1 MFIGIKMRDH
11 EPIIFDKFN
20 GLWER
25 GDADDTPPDHFSEC
39 NNIQYFGTRD
49 FGTRDGVGRHQNVAT
64 PVAKIQRI
72 YNYPTLTGNTLLI
85 LALNAAGTAGEIY
98 HVVNATTMHGP
109 VLTIT
114 GMTDFG
120 FQPYAG
126 RAYITPFGTAVVN
139 GLNQEKGLAGEF
151 LYVYKGDGTTA
162 RKAAGPTAA
171 GTVTIA
177 NGAAGHTDGGFHVF
191 GVVGETD
198 TGYLSPPTAL
208 NNFTTVD
215 ALSVSFSTVPV
226 FTGTFWTKR
235 HIVASKVI
243 QDFNGDNTGYQLFFI
258 PGATI
263 NDNSTTTLSNISF
276 YDADLLLDASHL
288 LSNFTEISAGVGL
301 CLYHNRLCLYGQNAD
316 PAIVRVSAVGEPEA
330 INQVNGLLI
339 MQPDGNPM
347 TNAAE
352 LRDVLYGFKRSK
364 TAAWVD
370 NGDVPSSWPYS
381 PVDDAMGTGVH
392 GIATHLDSG
401 STTSDFLIIATYK
414 GMCLFNG
421 RYAFPE
427 LSWKI
432 QDNWFNMNRNDWR
445 KIQVL
450 DDPIKQI
457 IYYIKTDRTIM
468 HGDYKNGF
476 DPKNIRWG
484 PWSFDFLVNSIAIWE
499 IDDFI
504 IGADQI

>member
-1 MFIGIKMRDH
+1 MRDH
-11 EPIIFDKFN
+11 EPIIIDKFN
-20 GLWER
+20 GLWTR
-25 GDADDTPPDHFSEC
+25 GRPETTPLDHFTEC
-39 NNIQYFGTRD
+39 NNVQYFGMKE
-49 FGTRDGVGRHQNVAT
+49 FGTRDGVGRHQDVAT
-64 PVAKIQRI
+64 PVAKILRI
-72 YNYPTLTGNTLLI
+72 YNYPTQTGNTLLI
-85 LALNAAGTAGEIY
+85 LSQNGANGEIY

-109 VLTIT
+109 VLTIA
-114 GMTDFG
+114 GMTDFALL
-120 FQPYAG
+120 PYAG
-126 RAYITPFGTAVVN
+126 RAYISPFTTTVVN
-139 GLNQEKGLAGEF
+139 GLNQEKGMTGEF
-151 LYVYKGDGTTA
+151 LYVYKGDGTAA

-171 GTVTIA
+171 GTITIA
-177 NGAAGHTDGGFHVF
+177 NGAAGHTDVGRHVF

-208 NNFTTVD
+208 NNFVTGA
-215 ALSVSFSTVPV
+215 ALSVSFSTIPT
-226 FTGTFWTKR
+226 FTGSFWTKR
-235 HIVASKVI
+235 HIVASIVI
-243 QDFNGDNTGYQLFFI
+243 QDFNGDNLGYQLFFI

-263 NDNSTTTLSNISF
+263 NDNVTTTLANVSF
-276 YDADLLLDASHL
+276 YDADLLLEASHL
-288 LSNFTEISAGVGL
+288 QSNFTEIAAGSCL
-301 CLYHNRLCLYGQNAD
+301 CLYHNRLCLAGQFTD
-316 PAIVRVSAVGEPEA
+316 PSIIRVSAVGEPEA

-339 MQPDGNPM
+339 MPPDGNPI
-347 TNAAE
+347 NNLAE

-381 PVDDAMGTGVH
+381 PVDDALGTGVH

-401 STTSDFLIIATYK
+401 STVSDYLIIATYK
-414 GMCLFNG
+414 GLCLFNG

-432 QDNWFNMNRNDWR
+432 QDDWFAMDRNEWR

-457 IYYIKTDRTIM
+457 IYFVKTDRTIM
-468 HGDYKNGF
+468 HGNYLNGF

-484 PWSFDFLVNSIAIWE
+484 PWSFDFLVNTIAIWE

-504 IGADQI
+504 IGADQV